1 MGTTELPGFSAAAS
15 RHDTGNTYRTSRSR
29 QLRRPPVAEG
39 SVVPQQECF
48 TFSGKC
54 TGFWPWYQ
62 GTQCVTGL
70 SGQQQCCTSASTYP
84 ALRECRN
91 PDGSWREVS
100 RWCGYCWW

>member
-1 MGTTELPGFSAAAS
+1 MSLPGFSAEAS
-15 RHDTGNTYRTSRSR
+15 VPRSSG
-29 QLRRPPVAEG
+29 LFVAVETAPEEADKII
-39 SVVPQQECF
+39 PQQECF

-70 SGQQQCCTSASTYP
+70 SGEQHCCTSASTYP
-84 ALRECRN
+84 AIRECRN
-91 PDGSWREVS
+91 PDGSWRVVS